1 METLND
7 NYLNNAS
14 DRYKVRIEDLTFD
27 FAKRIVFLRK
37 DLISSDI
44 EKEFVISKQV
54 LRSATS
60 IAANVTEAEHPQS
73 DADYLNKISIALKEA
88 NETKFWLRLL
98 KGCGYITYDKYK
110 STINDCEQI
119 IRILVSIV
127 NKVKKTN

>member
-27 FAKRIVFLRK
+27 FVKRIVFLRK

-44 EKEFVISKQV
+44 DKEFVISKQI

-60 IAANVTEAEHPQS
+60 IAANVT
-73 DADYLNKISIALKEA
+73 
-88 NETKFWLRLL
+88 
-98 KGCGYITYDKYK
+98 
-110 STINDCEQI
+110 
-119 IRILVSIV
+119 
-127 NKVKKTN
+127 

>member
-1 METLND
+1 MKTLND

-73 DADYLNKISIALKEA
+73 DTDYLNKISIALK
-88 NETKFWLRLL
+88 R
-98 KGCGYITYDKYK
+98 
-110 STINDCEQI
+110 S
-119 IRILVSIV
+119 
-127 NKVKKTN
+127 